1 MTFPYLDTQDLDF
14 MLADWLDWRALAE
27 LPAFADHD
35 EGTFREVIALSEA
48 LALDRFAPHNRLSD
62 QNEPRLEN
70 GRVVLLPE
78 IEQALDAFREAGL
91 VASDFSADHGGAGL
105 PTMVTSGVA
114 ACLTAANVATN
125 AYVFLARANAR
136 LIVTHGTQAQI
147 DQWAMPQLHG
157 RHYGTMCLS
166 EPQAG
171 SSLADI
177 RTRALPDGEDALG
190 PRYRLRGNKM
200 WISGGEHDMGD
211 NIVHL
216 VLAKIAQDDGS
227 LPPGTKGIS
236 LFAVP
241 RILPDGTR
249 NDIALAGLNHKLGY
263 RGTVNTLLNFGEGEG
278 ALGWRIGGAGQGLAI
293 MFQMMNEA
301 RVGVGLGAAAL
312 ACRGYVQSLAYAR
325 ERPQG
330 RPLGVKD
337 PTSPPVALIDHP
349 DVRRMLIVQ
358 KVLAEGALALCLY
371 GARLIDL
378 EAAAPEAGARADAG
392 RLLGLLTP
400 VIKTFPSEMGPRAND
415 LAIQIHGGYGYTRD
429 YDVEQVWRDNRL
441 NPIHEGTTG
450 IQALDLLGRKILGD
464 DGSALAA
471 LEGEIRA
478 TIARARENDRLTA
491 PAQALDEALT
501 GVLDCVA
508 RLRAMPDPRLALQ
521 HATPFLMAFG
531 HLVVGWIWLDK
542 ALAALAATG
551 RNPDYIEGK
560 LLACRYFMEWELPR
574 IHPDLA
580 RIAAGDDLLASI
592 PEGGF

>member
-1 MTFPYLDTQDLDF
+1 MSFPFLDLDDLDF
-14 MLADWLDWRALAE
+14 MLADWLDWRALTAF
-27 LPAFADHD
+27 PAFAEHD
-35 EGTFREVIALSEA
+35 ESTFREVIALA
-48 LALDRFAPHNRLSD
+48 GQLATDRFAPHNRLSD

-78 IEQALDAFREAGL
+78 IEQALDSYRAAGL
-91 VASDFSADHGGAGL
+91 MAADFPEAQGGAGL
-105 PTMVTSGVA
+105 PVLVTSAVA
-114 ACLTAANVATN
+114 GCLSAANISTCG
-125 AYVFLARANAR
+125 YVLLTRANAR
-136 LIVTHGTQAQI
+136 LIATHGTPAQVET
-147 DQWAMPQLHG
+147 WAMPQLHG

-190 PRYRLRGNKM
+190 QRYRLRGNKM
-200 WISGGEHDMGD
+200 WISGGEHQMGD

-216 VLAKIAQDDGS
+216 VLAKIAQEDRG
-227 LPPGTKGIS
+227 LPAGTKGIS

-241 RILPDGTR
+241 RVLPDGQR
-249 NDIALAGLNHKLGY
+249 NDVALAGLNHKLGY
-263 RGTVNTLLNFGEGEG
+263 RGTVNTLLNFGEGGG

-312 ACRGYVQSLAYAR
+312 ACRGYRQSLAYAR

-337 PTSPPVALIDHP
+337 PATPPVPLIGHP
-349 DVRRMLIVQ
+349 DIRRMLIVQ
-358 KVLAEGALALCLY
+358 KALAEGALALVLRC
-371 GARLIDL
+371 ARLIDE
-378 EAAAPEAGARADAG
+378 EAAAPDEAARTTAG

-400 VIKTFPSEMGPRAND
+400 VVKTFPSEMGLRAND

-429 YDVEQVWRDNRL
+429 YDVEQIWRDNRL

-450 IQALDLLGRKILGD
+450 IQGLDLLGRKLLGD
-464 DGSALAA
+464 GGTSLTA

-478 TIARARENDRLTA
+478 TLARAEDHARLRA
-491 PAQALDEALT
+491 AAGALEGALA

-508 RLRAMPDPRLALQ
+508 RLKAMDDARLALQ

-531 HLVVGWIWLDK
+531 HMVVGWIWLDK
-542 ALAALAATG
+542 ALAALAATA
-551 RNPDYIEGK
+551 RDADYIEGK
-560 LLACRYFMEWELPR
+560 LLACQYFMEWELPR

-580 RIAAGDDLLASI
+580 RIASGDDLLARI
-592 PEGGF
+592 PDNGF

>member
-1 MTFPYLDTQDLDF
+1 MSFPYLDMDDLDF
-14 MLADWLDWRALAE
+14 LLAGWLDWRALTAF
-27 LPAFADHD
+27 PAFAEHD
-35 EGTFREVIALSEA
+35 EGTFREVVA
-48 LALDRFAPHNRLSD
+48 LAEQLAADRFAPHNRLSD

-78 IEQALDAFREAGL
+78 IEQALDSYREAGL
-91 VASDFSADHGGAGL
+91 MAADFGADHDGAGL
-105 PTMVTSGVA
+105 PTLVTTAVAGV
-114 ACLTAANVATN
+114 LSAANIATCG
-125 AYVFLARANAR
+125 YVLLTRANAR
-136 LIVTHGTQAQI
+136 LIATHGTPAQAKA
-147 DQWAMPQLHG
+147 WAMPQLHG

-171 SSLADI
+171 SSLADV
-177 RTRALPDGEDALG
+177 RTRALPDGEDDLG
-190 PRYRLRGNKM
+190 HRYRLRGNKM
-200 WISGGEHDMGD
+200 WISGGEHEMGD

-216 VLAKIAQDDGS
+216 VLAKIALEDGN
-227 LPPGTKGIS
+227 LPAGTKGIS

-241 RILPDGTR
+241 RILPDGRR
-249 NDIALAGLNHKLGY
+249 NDVALAGLNHKLGY
-263 RGTVNTLLNFGEGEG
+263 RGTVNTALNFGEGEG

-312 ACRGYVQSLAYAR
+312 ACRGYRQSLAYAR

-337 PTSPPVALIDHP
+337 PTTPQVPLIDHP
-349 DVRRMLIVQ
+349 DIRRMLIVQ
-358 KVLAEGALALCLY
+358 KALAEGALALVLR
-371 GARLIDL
+371 GARLID
-378 EAAAPEAGARADAG
+378 EETAAPEAEARAAAG
-392 RLLGLLTP
+392 QLLGLLTP
-400 VIKTFPSEMGPRAND
+400 VIKTFPSEMGLRAND

-450 IQALDLLGRKILGD
+450 IQALDLLGRKIMGD
-464 DGSALAA
+464 GGAALSA

-478 TIARARENDRLTA
+478 TIARARGQDQLEE
-491 PAQALDEALT
+491 PARALEAALVA
-501 GVLDCVA
+501 VLDCVA
-508 RLRAMPDPRLALQ
+508 RLRAMGDARLAMQ

-551 RNPDYIEGK
+551 RDPDYVEGK
-560 LLACRYFMEWELPR
+560 LLTCRYFMEWELPR
-574 IHPDLA
+574 ILPDLS
-580 RIAAGDDLLASI
+580 RIAVGDDLLASI